1 MKSTLYLDGDDLIER
16 RTFDHTPYLE
26 NAARLRSSG

>member
-16 RTFDHTPYLE
+16 RTFDSEAFLE
-26 NAARLRSSG
+26 SAKQLRSLG